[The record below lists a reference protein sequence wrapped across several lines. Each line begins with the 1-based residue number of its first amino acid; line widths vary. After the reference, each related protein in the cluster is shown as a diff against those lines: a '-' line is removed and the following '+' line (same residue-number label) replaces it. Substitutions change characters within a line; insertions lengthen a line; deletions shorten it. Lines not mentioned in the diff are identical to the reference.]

1 MPEGFYAHP
10 GSLAAMMERRYEAY
24 KTFVVKPFFQ
34 NHFARLDRQIV
45 LVDAL
50 AALNSGAEAVRDLQR
65 GLNDVLAAFRT
76 GNNNLLNMLFR
87 QRIDKILIAA
97 TKADHL
103 HHLSHD
109 RLEGILRQLAARSI
123 SRAEDFGAQ
132 VDVIALAAVRATRE
146 AQIKYGRD
154 LLDAIIGT
162 PLAGEC
168 LDGHRFDGAT
178 EAAVF
183 PGQLPEDPK
192 HAFRGDALATPEHM
206 ADVRFLR
213 FRPPQ
218 TPANTPPAQIRLDRA
233 CQFLFGD
240 WMP

>member
-1 MPEGFYAHP
+1 
-10 GSLAAMMERRYEAY
+10 
-24 KTFVVKPFFQ
+24 
-34 NHFARLDRQIV
+34 
-45 LVDAL
+45 
-50 AALNSGAEAVRDLQR
+50 VRDLQR

-76 GNNNLLNMLFR
+76 GDNTWFNTLFR
-87 QRIDKILIAA
+87 PRIDKILIAA

-109 RLEGILRQLAARSI
+109 RLEAILRLLATRSI
-123 SRAEDFGAQ
+123 ARAEDFGAE

-146 AQIKYGRD
+146 ASIKYGKEM
-154 LLDAIIGT
+154 LDAIVGT

-168 LDGHRFDGAT
+168 LDGHKFDGST

-183 PGQLPEDPK
+183 PGQLPEDARQ
-192 HAFRGDALATPEHM
+192 AFRGDTLATPEHM

-218 TPANTPPAQIRLDRA
+218 TPQGAPPQQIRLDRA